1 MNQEILDKATALIE
15 LTDNKICNHCLGRKF
30 STLVEGN
37 GNVDRGLK
45 IRKLLNIEDYNPED
59 GCYVCNNLF
68 LKIDEDLIGKIKDK
82 IEFLNLEFYNFLI
95 GTKVT
100 KELLE
105 RDSQID
111 ESLDFDVENIK
122 KEINREL
129 GKILES
135 EFEKEAEFENNDI
148 VIMVDFRKEEIKVR
162 IQINPIFIEGKY
174 NKFKRGIPQTKWP
187 CRKCKGKGCEYCNF
201 TGKMYEESVEELLS
215 ETVLKY
221 SNGRSCKF
229 HGAGREDIDVLMLGD
244 GRNFVLEIVEPKI
257 RHLNLE
263 KIENE
268 ANKAS
273 EGKTK
278 YNNLKFTYRNRK
290 AEIKVSSP
298 DTFKIY
304 KAIVECGEKY
314 DEKKLKD
321 LKTLKT
327 IEQRTPI
334 RVSHRRAD
342 KIRTKE
348 VINLETEIIDEKT
361 FEMTVKTQGG
371 LYIKELISGDEERTQ
386 PNVSKILEVPCLCKQ
401 LDVVGLSEK

>member
-1 MNQEILDKATALIE
+1 MNQEILDKGKKLIE

-30 STLVEGN
+30 SSLVEGN

-45 IRKLLNIEDYNPED
+45 IRKLLNIDDYNPENR
-59 GCYVCNNLF
+59 CYICDNLF
-68 LKIDEDLIGKIKDK
+68 LKINDNLIEKIEDK
-82 IEFLNLEFYNFLI
+82 IEFLQVEFDNFLV
-95 GTKVT
+95 GTKVN
-100 KELLE
+100 KDLLE
-105 RDSQID
+105 RDQEID
-111 ESLDFDVENIK
+111 EKLNFDVENIK
-122 KEINREL
+122 KEINREI
-129 GKILES
+129 GKTLELKFEKNA
-135 EFEKEAEFENNDI
+135 EFEKNDI
-148 VIMVDFRKEEIKVR
+148 VIMVDFRKEDIKVR

-201 TGKMYEESVEELLS
+201 TGKMYNESVEELLS

-229 HGAGREDIDVLMLGD
+229 HGAGREDIDVLMLGE
-244 GRNFVLEIVEPKI
+244 GRTFVLEVIEPKT
-257 RHLNLE
+257 RHLDLE

-268 ANKAS
+268 ANTLS

-278 YNNLKFTYRNRK
+278 YNDLKFTYKNRK

-298 DTFKIY
+298 DTFKTY
-304 KAIVECGEKY
+304 TAIVKCGEKY
-314 DEKKLKD
+314 SSEKLED

-327 IEQRTPI
+327 IKQRTPI

-342 KIRTKE
+342 KIREKN
-348 VINLETEIIDEKT
+348 VIDLETKIIDERT

-386 PNVSKILEVPCLCKQ
+386 PNVSKILEVPCLCEQ
-401 LDVVGLSEK
+401 LDVVNLSEK